1 MAIQW
6 LKLHA
11 SNARGKSLISGQR
24 TKPLEEEKATYS
36 SILAWRIPLT
46 IVHGIA
52 KSWTGLIDFHF
63 HFLWKNKILRFD
75 LCLGN

>member
-1 MAIQW
+1 MAQTVKRLPRIRETRVQ
-6 LKLHA
+6 
-11 SNARGKSLISGQR
+11 SLGWED
-24 TKPLEEEKATYS
+24 PLEEEKATYS

>member
-1 MAIQW
+1 MAVQW

-24 TKPLEEEKATYS
+24 TKSLEKEKATYS

-46 IVHGIA
+46 IVYWVA
-52 KSWTGLIDFHF
+52 KSRTGLIDFHF
-63 HFLWKNKILRFD
+63 HFLWKNLDSKI
-75 LCLGN
+75 